1 MEPWGG
7 SELDELVWT
16 GIWDIDGIVAIKVVG
31 EKNSLRSQFVTLNI
45 FRCGHKLRPGMDQH
59 RIRKEFVTALQQSH
73 RWETVQMHLIK
84 QFELIT

>member
-1 MEPWGG
+1 M
-7 SELDELVWT
+7 
-16 GIWDIDGIVAIKVVG
+16 VAIKVVG

-73 RWETVQMHLIK
+73 R
-84 QFELIT
+84 

>member
-1 MEPWGG
+1 M
-7 SELDELVWT
+7 
-16 GIWDIDGIVAIKVVG
+16 VAIKVVG

-45 FRCGHKLRPGMDQH
+45 FRCGHKLWPGMDQD

-73 RWETVQMHLIK
+73 RCETVQMHLIK